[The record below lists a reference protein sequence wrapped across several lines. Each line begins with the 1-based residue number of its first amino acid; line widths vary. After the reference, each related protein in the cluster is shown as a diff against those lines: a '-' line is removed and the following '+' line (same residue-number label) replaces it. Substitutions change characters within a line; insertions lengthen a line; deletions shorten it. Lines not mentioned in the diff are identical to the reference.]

1 MGLLQKFE
9 DSLDRVVNGAFAKAF
24 KAEVQPVELAAA
36 LQRDVDDRASVL
48 DRERTVIPNVFHVE
62 LSDHDYKRLAVFK
75 DALAAELAT
84 LVTTYAGEQHYT
96 LLGEVRVTLSEDDEL
111 ETGIFRV
118 RSEAKAEVT
127 SRAGVVEAAEPA
139 SPAAAA
145 AARSAAAPSSVAP
158 VEPEATSSPDA
169 PSAAQS
175 HEPAGSQ
182 SGGQPRLEVGGQ
194 AYPLVRAITLMGRGT
209 DADIRVED
217 PGVSR
222 KNCEIVVGNPA
233 IIRDLKSTNGTF
245 VDGDRIDECTLTE
258 GAIVK
263 LGGTAFTFR
272 SS

>member
-48 DRERTVIPNVFHVE
+48 DRDRTVIPNVFHVE

-139 SPAAAA
+139 PPAAAA
-145 AARSAAAPSSVAP
+145 AAPA
-158 VEPEATSSPDA
+158 EPEATSGPDEQT
-169 PSAAQS
+169 AAQS
-175 HEPAGSQ
+175 QGPSGGP
-182 SGGQPRLEVGGQ
+182 SGGQPRLEVAGQ

-222 KNCEIVVGNPA
+222 KHCEIVVGDPA
-233 IIRDLKSTNGTF
+233 IVRDLKSTNGTF
-245 VDGDRIDECTLTE
+245 VDGIRIDECTLTE

>member
-48 DRERTVIPNVFHVE
+48 DRDRTVIPNVFHVE

-139 SPAAAA
+139 PPATPAP
-145 AARSAAAPSSVAP
+145 AAAPSSAAP
-158 VEPEATSSPDA
+158 VEPEATSSPDEQ
-169 PSAAQS
+169 SAAQS
-175 HEPAGSQ
+175 HEASGSQ
-182 SGGQPRLEVGGQ
+182 SGGQPRREVGGQ

-222 KNCEIVVGNPA
+222 KHCEIVAGNPA

-245 VDGDRIDECTLTE
+245 VDGNRIDECTLTE

-263 LGGTAFTFR
+263 LGGTAFTYR

>member
-48 DRERTVIPNVFHVE
+48 DRDRTVIPNVFHVE

-139 SPAAAA
+139 PPASA
-145 AARSAAAPSSVAP
+145 AAAPSSAASDA
-158 VEPEATSSPDA
+158 PEATSSPDEH
-169 PSAAQS
+169 PAAQS
-175 HEPAGSQ
+175 HESSGSQ

-194 AYPLVRAITLMGRGT
+194 ASPLLRAITLMGRGT

-222 KNCEIVVGNPA
+222 KHCEIVVGNPA

-245 VDGDRIDECTLTE
+245 VDGIRIDESTLTE

>member
-48 DRERTVIPNVFHVE
+48 DRNRTVIPNVFHVE

-96 LLGEVRVTLSEDDEL
+96 LLGEVRITLSEDDEL

-127 SRAGVVEAAEPA
+127 SRAGIVEAADPA
-139 SPAAAA
+139 ALAVAAAA
-145 AARSAAAPSSVAP
+145 PSAAAPSSAAP
-158 VEPEATSSPDA
+158 VEPEATSSLDERSA
-169 PSAAQS
+169 PK
-175 HEPAGSQ
+175 
-182 SGGQPRLEVGGQ
+182 SGGQPRLEVGSQ

-222 KNCEIVVGNPA
+222 KHCEIVVGSPA

-245 VDGDRIDECTLTE
+245 VDGNRIDECALTE

-272 SS
+272 SH

>member
-48 DRERTVIPNVFHVE
+48 DRDRTVIPNVFHVE

-139 SPAAAA
+139 PPAAAA
-145 AARSAAAPSSVAP
+145 AAPA
-158 VEPEATSSPDA
+158 EPEATSGPDEQ
-169 PSAAQS
+169 PAAQS
-175 HEPAGSQ
+175 QGPSGGP
-182 SGGQPRLEVGGQ
+182 SGGQPRLEVAGQ

-222 KNCEIVVGNPA
+222 KHCEIVVGDPA
-233 IIRDLKSTNGTF
+233 IVRDLKSTNGTF
-245 VDGDRIDECTLTE
+245 VDGIRIDECTLTE

>member
-48 DRERTVIPNVFHVE
+48 DRDRTVIPNVFHVE

-96 LLGEVRVTLSEDDEL
+96 LLGEVRVTFGEDDEL

-127 SRAGVVEAAEPA
+127 SRAGVVEAVDPA
-139 SPAAAA
+139 PPAP
-145 AARSAAAPSSVAP
+145 AAPSSAAP
-158 VEPEATSSPDA
+158 AEPESTSSPDEQPA
-169 PSAAQS
+169 P
-175 HEPAGSQ
+175 Q

-222 KNCEIVVGNPA
+222 EHCEIVVGNPA

-245 VDGDRIDECTLTE
+245 VDGNRIDECALTE
-258 GAIVK
+258 GSIVK

>member
-9 DSLDRVVNGAFAKAF
+9 DSLDRVVNGALAQAF

-48 DRERTVIPNVFHVE
+48 DRDRTVIPNVFHVE

-127 SRAGVVEAAEPA
+127 SRAGVVEAAEQAP
-139 SPAAAA
+139 PAAAE
-145 AARSAAAPSSVAP
+145 AAPSSAASAA
-158 VEPEATSSPDA
+158 PEATLSPDE
-169 PSAAQS
+169 PPAAQS
-175 HEPAGSQ
+175 NEPSGSQ

-222 KNCEIVVGNPA
+222 KHCEIVVGNPA

-245 VDGDRIDECTLTE
+245 VDGNRIDECTLTE

>member
-48 DRERTVIPNVFHVE
+48 DRNRTVIPNVFHIE

-96 LLGEVRVTLSEDDEL
+96 LLGEVRVTMSEDEGL

-127 SRAGVVEAAEPA
+127 SRAGVVEQIPE
-139 SPAAAA
+139 
-145 AARSAAAPSSVAP
+145 SV
-158 VEPEATSSPDA
+158 
-169 PSAAQS
+169 
-175 HEPAGSQ
+175 PAGSGAPD
-182 SGGQPRLEVGGQ
+182 SGGPAGGAQPRLEVGGQ
-194 AYPLVRAITLMGRGT
+194 GYPLVRAITVLGRGT

-222 KNCEIVVGNPA
+222 QHCEIVVGNPA
-233 IIRDLKSTNGTF
+233 TVRDLTSTNGTF
-245 VDGDRIDECTLTE
+245 VNGQRVEECALEDG
-258 GAIVK
+258 AVVK
-263 LGGTAFTFR
+263 IGGTAFTYR
-272 SS
+272 SG

>member
-48 DRERTVIPNVFHVE
+48 DRDRTVIPNVFHIE

-96 LLGEVRVTLSEDDEL
+96 LLGEVRVTMSEDDEL

-127 SRAGVVEAAEPA
+127 SRAGVVEAVADALPAMATSQPAGASGPAEA
-139 SPAAAA
+139 S
-145 AARSAAAPSSVAP
+145 AAPSAP
-158 VEPEATSSPDA
+158 VL
-169 PSAAQS
+169 
-175 HEPAGSQ
+175 
-182 SGGQPRLEVGGQ
+182 SGGQPRLEVGEQ

-222 KNCEIVVGNPA
+222 NHCEIVVGNPA
-233 IIRDLKSTNGTF
+233 MVRDLKSTNGTF
-245 VDGDRIDECTLTE
+245 VDGNRVEECALQE
-258 GAIVK
+258 GSVVK
-263 LGGTAFTFR
+263 IGGTAFIFR

>member
-48 DRERTVIPNVFHVE
+48 DRDRTVIPNVFHIE

-75 DALAAELAT
+75 DALAGELAT

-96 LLGEVRVTLSEDDEL
+96 LLGEVRVTMSEDDEL

-127 SRAGVVEAAEPA
+127 SRAGIVEQVPEAAVASAPSSPASSQAPSQPVQPA
-139 SPAAAA
+139 SP
-145 AARSAAAPSSVAP
+145 S
-158 VEPEATSSPDA
+158 
-169 PSAAQS
+169 
-175 HEPAGSQ
+175 GS
-182 SGGQPRLEVGGQ
+182 QPRLEVGNQ
-194 AYPLVRAITLMGRGT
+194 AYPLVRAITLIGRGT

-222 KNCEIVVGNPA
+222 QHCEIVVGNPA
-233 IIRDLKSTNGTF
+233 LVRDLKSTNGTF
-245 VDGDRIDECTLTE
+245 VNGSRIEECAIEDGSV
-258 GAIVK
+258 VK
-263 LGGTAFTFR
+263 IGGTAFTYR
-272 SS
+272 SG

>member
-48 DRERTVIPNVFHVE
+48 DRDRTVIPNVFHVE

-139 SPAAAA
+139 PPAAAA
-145 AARSAAAPSSVAP
+145 AAPA
-158 VEPEATSSPDA
+158 EPEATSGPDEQT
-169 PSAAQS
+169 AAQS
-175 HEPAGSQ
+175 QGPSGGP
-182 SGGQPRLEVGGQ
+182 SGGQPRLEVAGQ

-222 KNCEIVVGNPA
+222 KHCEIVVGNPA
-233 IIRDLKSTNGTF
+233 ILRDLKSTNGTF
-245 VDGDRIDECTLTE
+245 VDGIRIDECTLTE

>member
-48 DRERTVIPNVFHVE
+48 DRDRTVIPNVFHVE

-127 SRAGVVEAAEPA
+127 ARAGVVEAAEPA
-139 SPAAAA
+139 
-145 AARSAAAPSSVAP
+145 AAPSSAAQVK
-158 VEPEATSSPDA
+158 PEATSGPDER
-169 PSAAQS
+169 SAAQS
-175 HEPAGSQ
+175 HEP
-182 SGGQPRLEVGGQ
+182 SGRQPRLEVGGQ
-194 AYPLVRAITLMGRGT
+194 AYPLVRAITRMGRGT

-222 KNCEIVVGNPA
+222 KHCEIVVGNPA

-245 VDGDRIDECTLTE
+245 VDGIRIDECTLTE

>member
-48 DRERTVIPNVFHVE
+48 DRDRTVIPNVFHVE

-139 SPAAAA
+139 PPASA
-145 AARSAAAPSSVAP
+145 AAAPSS
-158 VEPEATSSPDA
+158 AT
-169 PSAAQS
+169 
-175 HEPAGSQ
+175 
-182 SGGQPRLEVGGQ
+182 
-194 AYPLVRAITLMGRGT
+194 
-209 DADIRVED
+209 
-217 PGVSR
+217 
-222 KNCEIVVGNPA
+222 C
-233 IIRDLKSTNGTF
+233 
-245 VDGDRIDECTLTE
+245 
-258 GAIVK
+258 
-263 LGGTAFTFR
+263 
-272 SS
+272 